1 MQSQQL
7 LASCVTTLAQRG
19 QRATKV
25 RTRFRE
31 LELPTRPVR
40 LDGGTTRRTLLP
52 FPRAQVRDGAFVAL
66 KALYLEDETTP
77 QAAPPPA
84 LCWLP
89 PATPTARLPSRPA
102 ATPPLRHSAF
112 LPALTSHCRHPR
124 CPPSSICPR
133 RAGWR
138 ATGGRDPCRARAE
151 LALMEA
157 CGRDDELGAAAS
169 AATKRR
175 GRATDS
181 KRATTGRHHGG
192 SGAFSAVGCAGA
204 RR

>member
-89 PATPTARLPSRPA
+89 PATLRPA
-102 ATPPLRHSAF
+102 SQAALPPLRHSTT
-112 LPALTSHCRHPR
+112 LPSYL
-124 CPPSSICPR
+124 PSLH
-133 RAGWR
+133 
-138 ATGGRDPCRARAE
+138 T
-151 LALMEA
+151 
-157 CGRDDELGAAAS
+157 
-169 AATKRR
+169 AATLAAFPLLYAHAARVGVLQVAVILAEREQSLRSWKLAGAMMNLVLLHPQQRR
-175 GRATDS
+175 GEDEQPTR
-181 KRATTGRHHGG
+181 
-192 SGAFSAVGCAGA
+192 SAQPQAGITA
-204 RR
+204 APAPSVP

>member
-40 LDGGTTRRTLLP
+40 LDGGTTRRTLLQ

-89 PATPTARLPSRPA
+89 PATLRPA
-102 ATPPLRHSAF
+102 SQAALPPLRHSA
-112 LPALTSHCRHPR
+112 T
-124 CPPSSICPR
+124 PPSY
-133 RAGWR
+133 
-138 ATGGRDPCRARAE
+138 
-151 LALMEA
+151 LASLHT
-157 CGRDDELGAAAS
+157 
-169 AATKRR
+169 AATLAAFPLLYAHAARVGVLQVAVILAEREQSLRSWKLAGAMMNLVLLHPQQRR
-175 GRATDS
+175 GEDEQPTR
-181 KRATTGRHHGG
+181 
-192 SGAFSAVGCAGA
+192 SAQPQAGITA
-204 RR
+204 APAPSVP